1 MVGAGEIHE
10 DETLAFPSTTNSPIK
25 ERLVLAEV
33 SDNATLHK
41 GDVEHEHN
49 DEEVGTKR
57 TKSRAKRKA
66 HKMEQENKEDAQ
78 NSTNDATQVRD
89 SDIIA
94 AGQLALSRTQEFL
107 ELPRQAGLDVVVDR
121 LEDVMHDLKDVLGKT
136 SVAGPMARLLTR
148 RVDSAEAI
156 CSKQHVEVSNDTSH
170 GDLDE
175 SALNEPTPQIATE
188 DVLDEVTSQIVAET
202 PNVDMIRAESQAMD
216 NSTLAQVVAAE
227 TATPDEHKE
236 DRRQSEVV
244 QALDALFVPPTIN
257 EGEEDVDESS
267 IFDIISKVAP
277 SEPATQTSDAK
288 YQSPMKES
296 IVVSPHKRV
305 SILRK
310 SSSPRKPQNLA
321 ATTTSPIRESVCARS
336 SMTRQSPSA
345 IRENNPNGTGRPFA
359 QSSARSTPMR
369 ASYATSARRPTI
381 SALRTP
387 PALQKSA
394 RPLTKPSFQ
403 LPSDA
408 ITARLKA
415 QREERLKRQE
425 EEARKRTEFKA
436 RPMPRPTGTVDIKQN
451 TASRLRM
458 SIMAVDRASMPGLST
473 RNAPGEDRTARART
487 ITTTRTKLAAA
498 KPSTG
503 PAQSDTKQVSE
514 PVSGVT
520 KAANQA
526 AGVPLSS
533 APLRDGLQ
541 ARMSY
546 STTSSRPPVQR
557 PDGREVFNRGRVE
570 LEEREKA
577 MRDKAEAVRKARE
590 AATERGRVL
599 SKEWAEKK
607 RSAERKKRE
616 EEEAR
621 RTPPSD

>member
-10 DETLAFPSTTNSPIK
+10 DETLAFPSTTNSPAK

-33 SDNATLHK
+33 SDNATLNK
-41 GDVEHEHN
+41 GDIDNN
-49 DEEVGTKR
+49 DEEAGTKR

-78 NSTNDATQVRD
+78 NSTNDTTQIQNDNSVLF
-89 SDIIA
+89 
-94 AGQLALSRTQEFL
+94 AGQLALSRTQELL

-136 SVAGPMARLLTR
+136 GIADSMERLLTR
-148 RVDSAEAI
+148 RVDSAEEV
-156 CSKQHVEVSNDTSH
+156 CPEHHVEVSNDTNP
-170 GDLDE
+170 GDIGA
-175 SALNEPTPQIATE
+175 SALNEPTAQVVAE
-188 DVLDEVTSQIVAET
+188 DVLDEAVPQIAAET
-202 PNVDMIRAESQAMD
+202 PDVDMIQAESQASD
-216 NSTLAQVVAAE
+216 DSTLAEVVAAE
-227 TATPDEHKE
+227 TATPDDHEE

-244 QALDALFVPPTIN
+244 QALDALFVPPTID
-257 EGEEDVDESS
+257 EAEEDVDESS

-277 SEPATQTSDAK
+277 SEPATQTPHAK
-288 YQSPMKES
+288 HQSPTKES

-305 SILRK
+305 SMLRK

-321 ATTTSPIRESVCARS
+321 ATTTSPIRKSVCTRS

-345 IRENNPNGTGRPFA
+345 IRENNPNSSGRPLA
-359 QSSARSTPMR
+359 QSSARSTPMK
-369 ASYATSARRPTI
+369 ASHATSARRPTI

-487 ITTTRTKLAAA
+487 ITTTRNTPGTA
-498 KPSTG
+498 KPSPG
-503 PAQSDTKQVSE
+503 PAQSGAKQVSA
-514 PVSGVT
+514 PVSEVT

-526 AGVPLSS
+526 ATVPSSS
-533 APLRDGLQ
+533 AAPRDGPQ
-541 ARMSY
+541 ARMSC
-546 STTSSRPPVQR
+546 STMSGRPPVQR
-557 PDGREVFNRGRVE
+557 PDGREIFNRGRVE

-590 AATERGRVL
+590 AATERGRAL

-607 RSAERKKRE
+607 RAAERKKRE

-621 RTPPSD
+621 KTPPSD